1 MTTPASAF
9 LFFCILFVLY
19 FLPSIM
25 AYSRNHRNATGV
37 LVLNIF
43 LGWTLIFWVGALVW
57 ALYKKD

>member
-1 MTTPASAF
+1 MTTPAGAF